1 MKTKIL
7 LIISLLFTMNSRVF
21 GANPLRNNL
30 IIAGN
35 KHNALMI
42 YQSYSNQQ
50 KAAVWIDK
58 INQVI
63 SLNCW
68 NNIQLSYLNNL
79 LGQIN
84 SQIFDPTSQSFINF
98 NGFIQTWQQQALSQF
113 NKIQLRFIVTT
124 ISDYNPNDI
133 PNPGD
138 DNGQDC
144 NCSLDSDWCGGTLIP
159 GENCKKLLC
168 TQKEGCGTF
177 WLHKCTGV
185 CSGAQPMNINGG
197 VQW

>member
-98 NGFIQTWQQQALSQF
+98 NGFIQTWQHKLYRNLIRF
-113 NKIQLRFIVTT
+113 N
-124 ISDYNPNDI
+124 
-133 PNPGD
+133 
-138 DNGQDC
+138 
-144 NCSLDSDWCGGTLIP
+144 
-159 GENCKKLLC
+159 
-168 TQKEGCGTF
+168 
-177 WLHKCTGV
+177 
-185 CSGAQPMNINGG
+185 
-197 VQW
+197 